1 MTHTNTVKE
10 KRYPIILTVTIIMLV
25 AVLLMSFLFGAKE
38 TSIQMVYN
46 AIFHYNPKI
55 EDHNILREIRIPREI
70 GAVFVG
76 MALAVSGA
84 VMQGVTRNGLAD
96 PGLLGL
102 NAGASM
108 MLALTLAVI
117 PSAGYFTLM
126 LAGFIGAAIGGIL
139 VMSVGSSK
147 RGGFSPMRL
156 VLAGAAV
163 SALLTAASEGIA
175 LIFKLNQTLTFWS
188 VGGVSGTTW
197 KQLMISTPIIIV
209 ILIVLIIISRQLTI
223 LSLGDTL
230 SKGLGQNSTLI
241 RYISLIATMF
251 LAGIAVSIV
260 GQIAFVGLMVPHIVR
275 FLVGTDYK
283 RVIPLSAVLGGFILL
298 FADMMARLLGEA
310 PIGAVISI
318 IGVPFFLYLVRRDG
332 KIL

>member
-298 FADMMARLLGEA
+298 FADMIARLLGEA

>member
-1 MTHTNTVKE
+1 MTQTNTFKE
-10 KRYPIILTVTIIMLV
+10 KRYPVILTVTIVMLV
-25 AVLLMSFLFGAKE
+25 AVLLLSFLVGAKE
-38 TSIQMVYN
+38 TSIKMVYD

-55 EDHNILREIRIPREI
+55 EEHNILREIRIPREI
-70 GAVFVG
+70 GAVIVG

-108 MLALTLAVI
+108 MLALTLAII
-117 PSAGYFTLM
+117 PGAGYFTLM
-126 LAGFIGAAIGGIL
+126 LAGFIGAAIGGVL
-139 VMSVGSSK
+139 VMSVGASK

-163 SALLTAASEGIA
+163 SALLTALSEGIA

-188 VGGVSGTTW
+188 VGGVSGTNW
-197 KQLMISTPIIIV
+197 QQLMISTPIVVVILV
-209 ILIVLIIISRQLTI
+209 ILIFMSRQLTI

-230 SKGLGQNSTLI
+230 SRSLGQNSTLV
-241 RYISLIATMF
+241 RYVCLISTMF

-260 GQIAFVGLMVPHIVR
+260 GQIAFVGLMIPHIVR

-283 RVIPLSAVLGGFILL
+283 RVIPLSALLGGFILL
-298 FADMMARLLGEA
+298 FADMMARMLGEA

-318 IGVPFFLYLVRRDG
+318 FGVPFFLYLVRKDG